1 MRNKAKAAKAA
12 RSSKVKKVSNL
23 LFSEKQTVDQSMVT
37 YSQDHLVE
45 YGSYVVEDRAIPD
58 FRDGL
63 KPVQRKLIYDMYELG
78 IRSTGKYKKSA
89 RVVGDTIG
97 KYHPHGDCLAGNTRV
112 IGCDGSIHKIKNLVG
127 SDPMWV
133 WSYNETTQTIEP
145 ALAHSFRVGQL
156 ATDIY
161 HIELS
166 NGDIVKA
173 TGNHPFMSVDGEWI
187 STENLVVGQQLVGG
201 QLLREGYHK
210 LSLNTHVSKSLHH
223 ITGEYLYGANE
234 YGEIYHHSDED
245 RENNCPTNIVV
256 HDRAEHAKHHGDY
269 KTGLSN
275 GRDRMF
281 GDSDTEMRD
290 AIRQKNKALASNISK
305 NYLLYSALRAFRW
318 LEESGRKLSV
328 SNYNKVR
335 ESGEFYNLPKWET
348 ITDRGYSLED
358 MLSFHKN
365 GIENDTSNAKGFT
378 EGLAKEKVYA
388 KKETHIHGSL
398 IHIAHAVGEV
408 LSFIPDWETATPE
421 DYNKTANDR
430 YDELSAKSRLLN
442 KDRTLWSNFEKL
454 SEKFNIETVQELA
467 EALPTAGYL
476 SVRSITLEKRKK
488 PVPMYDFTV
497 KGNENMLIATGRD
510 SSDNSLRVLLAHN
523 SAAYGAL
530 VVLANTAIPLVDG
543 QGNWGSPVDNAAA
556 QRYTE
561 CRLTKFADTFLLDN
575 DYMNVIEHE
584 PNYDDTLT
592 QPVILPALLPILL
605 LIGNSGGIAYGVR
618 GCNPAFTLESVTG
631 IVATLL
637 KRTTVEN
644 NEIKISA
651 SKDKVVKLCQSNLVV
666 QAPYG
671 SACVSSKEELDDFI
685 ATGRANLKYIPQIY
699 HDWSKKIIEIKS
711 YSPSFGSASAVEA
724 MATKISNLPDV
735 ARWGS
740 DCGKTR
746 KHAGPH
752 GAYYYIT
759 PKRGISEDGFY
770 DLVDKIASML
780 RGSEF
785 NNLGITIRK
794 ANAKTKFAYCDYATF
809 FVQWIKYRVDLE
821 IRYLNY
827 LIDKNN
833 KQLEKLEILLWAV
846 LNCDKILDAAKPAL
860 KSKDPA
866 GTFVK
871 LLKIERPLAE
881 AILQLQLYKLSKLE
895 GAEIK
900 EKIDAI
906 KQEISQ
912 LKKDLKDPAP
922 RIRANLLKSVKK
934 FM

>member
-1 MRNKAKAAKAA
+1 
-12 RSSKVKKVSNL
+12 
-23 LFSEKQTVDQSMVT
+23 MVT
-37 YSQDHLVE
+37 YSKKHLQV

-58 FRDGL
+58 FRDGM
-63 KPVQRKLIYDMYELG
+63 KPVQRKLIYSMYELG
-78 IRSTGKYKKSA
+78 LRSNTKHKKSA
-89 RVVGDTIG
+89 RVVGDVLG

-112 IGCDGSIHKIKNLVG
+112 IGCDGTIHKIKNLVG
-127 SDPMWV
+127 CDPMWV
-133 WSYNETTQTIEP
+133 WSYNEEKEAVEP

-201 QLLREGYHK
+201 QLLREDYHK

-388 KKETHIHGSL
+388 KKETPIHGSL
-398 IHIAHAVGEV
+398 IHIARAVGEV
-408 LSFIPDWETATPE
+408 LAFIPDWETATPE
-421 DYNKTANDR
+421 EYNKTADDR

-454 SEKFNIETVQELA
+454 SEKFDIETVQELA

-488 PVPMYDFTV
+488 AIPMYDFTV

-510 SSDNSLRVLLAHN
+510 SENNSLRVLLAHN

-530 VVLANTAIPLVDG
+530 VGLANTVPKMVDG
-543 QGNWGSPVDNAAA
+543 QGNWGSPTDAAA
-556 QRYTE
+556 AMRYTE
-561 CRLTKFADTFLLDN
+561 CRLTKFTDTFLLDPG
-575 DYMNVIEHE
+575 YMKVITEE
-584 PNYDDTLT
+584 PNYDDTLK
-592 QPVILPALLPILL
+592 QPLVLPALLPLL
-605 LIGNSGGIAYGVR
+605 LIIGNAGGVAYGVR
-618 GCNPAFTLESVTG
+618 GCNPSFTLESVVSVVSKLLQHTSVNSEG
-631 IVATLL
+631 QVEVDISPQKIVA
-637 KRTTVEN
+637 
-644 NEIKISA
+644 
-651 SKDKVVKLCQSNLVV
+651 LCQKRLKI

-671 SACVSSKEELDDFI
+671 SSCVSTEEELAEFI
-685 ATGRANLKYIPQIY
+685 KTGRANLKYQPNIIADY
-699 HDWSKKIIEIKS
+699 SRKIIEIKS
-711 YSPSFGSASAVEA
+711 YSAGFASEGAVEK
-724 MATKISNLPDV
+724 MANKISSFPDV

-740 DCGKTR
+740 DCGEKR
-746 KHAGPH
+746 PHAGPY
-752 GAYYYIT
+752 GCYYYIT
-759 PKRGISEDGFY
+759 PKRGIGEDAFF
-770 DLVDKIASML
+770 DLADKVRKTL
-780 RGSEF
+780 TGSEYY
-785 NNLGITIRK
+785 NLGITVRSVGSVD
-794 ANAKTKFAYCDYATF
+794 FAYCKYGVLFT
-809 FVQWIKYRVDLE
+809 QWMKYRV
-821 IRYLNY
+821 
-827 LIDKNN
+827 
-833 KQLEKLEILLWAV
+833 QLELKYLDYLLSQAEVQLQKLDLLLFAV
-846 LNCDKILDAAKPAL
+846 INCDKILEAAKPAL

-866 GTFVK
+866 AIMAK
-871 LLKIERPLAE
+871 HLKVERSKAE
-881 AILQLQLYKLSKLE
+881 AILQLPLMKLAKIEESDLRDKI
-895 GAEIK
+895 AAVKTEIK
-900 EKIDAI
+900 
-906 KQEISQ
+906 Q
-912 LKKDLKDPAP
+912 LLSDKKTPAP
-922 RIRANLLKSVKK
+922 RIRSNLLKTVKP
-934 FM
+934 FIRD